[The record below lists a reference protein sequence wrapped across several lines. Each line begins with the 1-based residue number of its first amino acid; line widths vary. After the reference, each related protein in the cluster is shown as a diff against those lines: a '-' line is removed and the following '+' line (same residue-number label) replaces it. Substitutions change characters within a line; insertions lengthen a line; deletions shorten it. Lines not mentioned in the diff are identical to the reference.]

1 MELNKT
7 NGSFVSL
14 FPSEVLDV
22 VFHRLSFRE
31 CIKCT
36 SVCQS
41 WNAFLFSWPGL
52 WFEISDQCCSFEKD
66 LKAYQKSLPWD
77 HVQRLSIK
85 AGSLDYISRHLPKN
99 VHTATLREEFDGR
112 DIRRFCMFVGST
124 LTTLKL
130 EHGFCNPLP
139 EIVVDTI
146 LQYCPYLQH
155 LTYYSSWDINFIP
168 VVSLA
173 PLSIHEHPLERLEM
187 DFDNIIKLDALLI
200 KRLIPVLPNLRHIRL
215 NSHDLRNVGDVLDA
229 LARYCPRLETT
240 VFSDITTSNP
250 TSTSSITSTSLLCLR
265 GVDRIKSEGLAT
277 FLSQYDQRLETL
289 ELHLSSDD
297 LARSVSSGLSSLGH
311 AQHLKRI
318 CLTSGMGCFK
328 THDVCVRL
336 VSQCPHLEEV
346 SLAQFDFLADE
357 GLQALSQLE
366 HLESLSLS
374 GCLLV
379 SPSALVQFVEETHSK
394 HCLRQ
399 LNLDSM
405 LALTDKVLDAIGR
418 NLIML
423 ERLQTT
429 RCFYISDTGLR
440 YFVDSFSGSSLREF
454 VFGQASAIQPC
465 SLSREA
471 LLYAQSRLGSQVTIK
486 EIIC

>member
-1 MELNKT
+1 M
-7 NGSFVSL
+7 
-14 FPSEVLDV
+14 
-22 VFHRLSFRE
+22 
-31 CIKCT
+31 
-36 SVCQS
+36 
-41 WNAFLFSWPGL
+41 
-52 WFEISDQCCSFEKD
+52 
-66 LKAYQKSLPWD
+66 
-77 HVQRLSIK
+77 
-85 AGSLDYISRHLPKN
+85 
-99 VHTATLREEFDGR
+99 LREEFDAR

-124 LTTLKL
+124 LTTLRL

-139 EIVVDTI
+139 EIVIDTI
-146 LQYCPYLQH
+146 LQHCPNLQH
-155 LTYYSSWDINFIP
+155 LIYYSSWDINFIP

-173 PLSIHEHPLERLEM
+173 PLSIHQHPLESLEM
-187 DFDNIIKLDALLI
+187 DFDNIIKLDALLTQ
-200 KRLIPVLPNLRHIRL
+200 RLIPVLPNMKHIRL

-240 VFSDITTSNP
+240 IFSDTTIINP
-250 TSTSSITSTSLLCLR
+250 ASSHSLCLR
-265 GVDRIKSEGLAT
+265 GVDQIRSEGLAS
-277 FLSQYDQRLETL
+277 FLSQYDQQLDTL
-289 ELHLSSDD
+289 DLHLSSDD
-297 LARSVSSGLSSLGH
+297 LARSVSSGLSLLGH
-311 AQHLKRI
+311 AQHLRKI
-318 CLTSGMGCFK
+318 CLTSGMNCFK

-336 VSQCPHLEEV
+336 VSQCPQLEQV

-357 GLQALSQLE
+357 GLQALGQLE

-379 SPSALVQFVEETHSK
+379 SPNALVRFVEETHSK

-418 NLIML
+418 NLVML

-429 RCFYISDTGLR
+429 RCFYISDRGLR
-440 YFVDSFSGSSLREF
+440 YFVDSFSGSSLREL

>member
-1 MELNKT
+1 MTTATPLNKT

-14 FPSEVLDV
+14 FPCEVLDV
-22 VFHRLSFRE
+22 IFNCLSFRE

-36 SVCQS
+36 SVCES
-41 WNAFLFSWPGL
+41 WNAFLFSWLGL
-52 WFEISDQCCSFEKD
+52 WFEISDQYCHFEKD
-66 LKAYQKSLPWD
+66 LEAYEKYAPWD
-77 HVQRLSIK
+77 HVQRLFIK
-85 AGSLDYISRHLPKN
+85 ADSLDYMSQHLPKN
-99 VHTATLREEFDGR
+99 VHTAILREEFDGR
-112 DIRRFCMFVGST
+112 DIRRFCMFVGNT

-173 PLSIHEHPLERLEM
+173 PLSIDEHPLESLEM
-187 DFDNIIKLDALLI
+187 DFDNIIKLDALLT
-200 KRLIPVLPNLRHIRL
+200 KRLIPVLPNMKHIRL
-215 NSHDLRNVGDVLDA
+215 NSHDLRNVGDVLDT
-229 LARYCPRLETT
+229 LARYCPKLETT
-240 VFSDITTSNP
+240 IISDTTINP
-250 TSTSSITSTSLLCLR
+250 ASSCRLLCLR
-265 GVDRIKSEGLAT
+265 GVDRIKAKGLEA
-277 FLSQYDQRLETL
+277 FLSRYDQRLETL

-297 LARSVSSGLSSLGH
+297 LARNVSSGLSSLGYS
-311 AQHLKRI
+311 HLKKI

-336 VSQCPHLEEV
+336 VSQCPQLEEV
-346 SLAQFDFLADE
+346 SLSQFDFLADE
-357 GLQALSQLE
+357 GLQALGQLE
-366 HLESLSLS
+366 HLESLLLS

-379 SPSALVQFVEETHSK
+379 SPNALVRFVQETHSK

-399 LNLDSM
+399 LSLDSM
-405 LALTDKVLDAIGR
+405 LALNDKVLDAIGR
-418 NLIML
+418 NLVML

-440 YFVDSFSGSSLREF
+440 YFVDSFTGSSLREF

-471 LLYAQSRLGSQVTIK
+471 LLYAQSRLGPLVTIK